1 MVHYCTVQKWFV
13 SLWQIRKE
21 SEEDKQRAVAHAVA
35 AKIHNVERACQ
46 EADKQCHDEFEAER
60 KRINQAHAAEIS
72 AVKKKQWVNSHYVMM
87 MVVCNVSSFN
97 QQFRLNVALSC
108 MHMLSK
114 CVTVLCVL

>member
-1 MVHYCTVQKWFV
+1 MKLSHCHLEFKGPSTLDCFLYLVTIILFKSQCHLENCFV

-35 AKIHNVERACQ
+35 TRIHNVERACQ

-72 AVKKKQWVNSHYVMM
+72 AVKKKQWVIS
-87 MVVCNVSSFN
+87 
-97 QQFRLNVALSC
+97 
-108 MHMLSK
+108 
-114 CVTVLCVL
+114 